1 MLVSVRGR
9 VAVRNGTATLSFCAS
24 AKRRCGVSP
33 RSSMMYSEPA
43 SLLVISRALLRI
55 VSSRKRG
62 FDSADSRMPIAFSSE
77 RSRSSRAR
85 SAAASRSAKAAATA
99 CSSIAAGAAS
109 GSTACQVDGHGPASA
124 AGTRPST
131 RIVSPTGT
139 GERGVA
145 SSTASSAGAA
155 PIGRTS
161 YASANAVA
169 TAVTAGS
176 ASCKTSLRILPRIQ
190 GMTDFADFAALGRR
204 LERVRGRLE
213 KRDEVARFLKGLAP
227 EEIAAAVAF
236 LGARVFPA
244 SDPRVLG
251 VRWLPRN
258 AGGGGE
264 GPPLTLR
271 EVAEAFADV
280 AAATG
285 AGVRRVRDER
295 LTRLAE
301 IADDFAAVLTAH
313 GGRTALE
320 YKYDGARIQLHRAGD
335 RVQVW
340 TRRLSDVTRSL
351 PDVVAIARHDLSG
364 EPYILDGEVVAL
376 DAAGRPLPFQE
387 LMRRFR
393 RVHGV
398 EALAR
403 EMPLALHFFDCL
415 MADGRSLIDEPY
427 ERRWQALTAVT
438 RGRYLAER
446 CIVTSEAEATAFR
459 DRALAA
465 GHEGVMAKDL
475 GSTYEPGGRGKRWFK
490 LKTPE
495 TIDCVIV
502 AVDRGSGRRVGWLSN
517 YHLAVRD
524 GETFADVGK
533 TFKGFTDAQFVEMT
547 ARLSTLATADD
558 GYTVRVRPEVVVEV
572 EYNEIQRSPTYRSG
586 LALRFARIARVR
598 DDKSPGQATTLEEL
612 RHLYERQFQT
622 KGRAGD
628 ARRAGD

>member
-1 MLVSVRGR
+1 
-9 VAVRNGTATLSFCAS
+9 
-24 AKRRCGVSP
+24 
-33 RSSMMYSEPA
+33 
-43 SLLVISRALLRI
+43 
-55 VSSRKRG
+55 
-62 FDSADSRMPIAFSSE
+62 
-77 RSRSSRAR
+77 
-85 SAAASRSAKAAATA
+85 
-99 CSSIAAGAAS
+99 
-109 GSTACQVDGHGPASA
+109 
-124 AGTRPST
+124 
-131 RIVSPTGT
+131 
-139 GERGVA
+139 
-145 SSTASSAGAA
+145 
-155 PIGRTS
+155 
-161 YASANAVA
+161 
-169 TAVTAGS
+169 
-176 ASCKTSLRILPRIQ
+176 
-190 GMTDFADFAALGRR
+190 MTVFADFAALGRR

-213 KRDEVARFLKGLAP
+213 KRDEVARFLRGLAP
-227 EEIAAAVAF
+227 GEIATSVSFLAARA
-236 LGARVFPA
+236 FPA

-251 VRWLPRN
+251 VRWLPRD
-258 AGGGGE
+258 AGGGAE
-264 GPPLTLR
+264 GAPLTLLD
-271 EVAEAFADV
+271 VAGAFADV

-285 AGVRRVRDER
+285 AGVRRTRDER
-295 LTRLAE
+295 LARLAARASADERDFLNRIIGGEMRTGVSEGLLLEAIALAWGVELSAARRAALFLGDLGAVATLAAAGGAAAVAGATPRPFVPLLPMLAE

-351 PDVVAIARHDLSG
+351 PDVVAIARNDLSG
-364 EPYILDGEVVAL
+364 EPFILDGEVVAL

-438 RGRYLAER
+438 GGRYLAER
-446 CIVTSEAEATAFR
+446 CLVASEAEATSFR
-459 DRALAA
+459 DRVLAA

-475 GSTYEPGGRGKRWFK
+475 ASTYEPGGRGKRWFK

-495 TIDCVIV
+495 TVDCVIV
-502 AVDRGSGRRVGWLSN
+502 AVDRGSGRRMGWLSN

-547 ARLSTLATADD
+547 ERLSKLATADD

-628 ARRAGD
+628 PGRAGDSERAGDPGVE